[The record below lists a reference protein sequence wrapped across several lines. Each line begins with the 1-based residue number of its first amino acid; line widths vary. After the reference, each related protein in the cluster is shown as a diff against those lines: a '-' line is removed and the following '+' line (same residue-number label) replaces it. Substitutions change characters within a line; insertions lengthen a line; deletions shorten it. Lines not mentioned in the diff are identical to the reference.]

1 LLTPLQA
8 SEKAFTDSLAAP
20 ASGGSTAII
29 IVGVVLV
36 LAAAVG
42 GAIWYKKSQAGD
54 KEGGEAEDRKLYKSQ
69 IASVNAHK
77 KAQKVALVDADVWKK
92 KFNSLIYLWTLLLC

>member
-1 LLTPLQA
+1 LLTTLQA

-20 ASGGSTAII
+20 AKGGSTAII

-42 GAIWYKKSQAGD
+42 GAIWYKKSQSAGD

-92 KFNSLIYLWTLLLC
+92 KFNSLIYL